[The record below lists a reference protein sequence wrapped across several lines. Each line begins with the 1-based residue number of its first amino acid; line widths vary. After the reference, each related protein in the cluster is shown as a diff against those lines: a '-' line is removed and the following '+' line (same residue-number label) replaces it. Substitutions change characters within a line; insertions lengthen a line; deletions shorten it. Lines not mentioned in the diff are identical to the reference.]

1 MDDKCDQCSAVAI
14 QKFQWP
20 TSRGA
25 QSANFCSA
33 CGSDR
38 VTTEH
43 HQMFMVNTGDHY
55 CHAMKTQDAGSQATC
70 IDCEWTGERRDLKKK
85 GDTP

>member
-1 MDDKCDQCSAVAI
+1 MDDKCDQCRAVAI

-33 CGSDR
+33 CGSGWWAAYKN
-38 VTTEH
+38 TE
-43 HQMFMVNTGDHY
+43 
-55 CHAMKTQDAGSQATC
+55 AGQALT
-70 IDCEWTGERRDLKKK
+70 ISNLEKEA
-85 GDTP
+85 P